1 MSPIELQDR
10 DKWISVLTAIPPSS
24 IWTYAQYFLITELA
38 DRKWEAEEIYRK
50 QKNESEQN
58 LESLDDLTKTWAKI
72 MLLLS
77 GLFIIILKIFM
88 LAFFYIGFINKN
100 CKEYITQIEKSL
112 KEKADCACKSKK
124 NLRVKTVDEI
134 GAEKGIEYFR
144 DMVDSLLKNSAD
156 NIYIKA
162 YINNFLSSVMAI
174 GQRWAV
180 AELNCR
186 ATESSQDRA
195 EALWRGGFMI
205 RAFGFGTI
213 KLIRQLLAIL
223 AIGMAVPFLI
233 NLFAKTP
240 NYSIIANL
248 AQGIGWTAILWAI
261 TLALTLFLNDRRMAK
276 IWKRAKLASLL
287 AQKTRSE
294 ELIQVFDEVKNAI
307 QNCLTPLINSI
318 EDSILKLLILDNM
331 RQIDELIKREESK
344 LKNFDSEIAMIKQNL
359 KLIEKIKQILDTS
372 SQGDAIEQVTDGIT
386 DAF

>member
-134 GAEKGIEYFR
+134 LAEKGIEYFR

-240 NYSIIANL
+240 NYSIITNL

-294 ELIQVFDEVKNAI
+294 ELIKVFDEVKNAI

-359 KLIEKIKQILDTS
+359 NLIEKIKQILDTS
-372 SQGDAIEQVTDGIT
+372 SQGDGIEQLTDGI
-386 DAF
+386 